1 MMSLERFEDLAEIYG
16 GEIARWPEGERE
28 AARALLASN
37 PARLSPVLADAAQ
50 LDRLLDL
57 APAQRPDAAL
67 LGRLIAAAPQPA
79 GAGRRWIAGL
89 GAALGLSAA
98 AFAGVLAGVSI
109 GGSVQPVMPVA
120 PAAATQ
126 VASVQMENLR
136 IEGAEA
142 AHVQAPSARIEPVT
156 AVDLNTELQDALE
169 EPAEL

>member
-1 MMSLERFEDLAEIYG
+1 MMTLERFEDLAETYG

-28 AARALLASN
+28 AARALLATN
-37 PARLSPVLADAAQ
+37 PARLSPVLAEAAQ

-79 GAGRRWIAGL
+79 GAARRWIAGL

-98 AFAGVLAGVSI
+98 AFAGVLAGVSV
-109 GGSVQPVMPVA
+109 GGQVQPVVA
-120 PAAATQ
+120 PIAPQ
-126 VASVQMENLR
+126 VASVAV
-136 IEGAEA
+136 EGPKVASVEA
-142 AHVQAPSARIEPVT
+142 STAKAEPVT
-156 AVDLNTELQDALE
+156 AVDFNTELQDALE

>member
-1 MMSLERFEDLAEIYG
+1 MMTLERFEDLAEIYG

-28 AARALLASN
+28 AARALLAEN

-89 GAALGLSAA
+89 SAALGLSAA
-98 AFAGVLAGVSI
+98 AFAGVLVGVSL
-109 GGSVQPVMPVA
+109 GAREAPVA
-120 PAAATQ
+120 AASAGPQ
-126 VASVQMENLR
+126 V
-136 IEGAEA
+136 AEA
-142 AHVQAPSARIEPVT
+142 AAVQASGAKAEPVT
-156 AVDLNTELQDALE
+156 AVDFNTDLQDALE